1 MLIIVWF
8 FVIFSIALVLVFF
21 RIRTLKH
28 KRPLNKIEKIHIKFS
43 LFKNTYAEFDYETKN
58 DSYKK

>member
-1 MLIIVWF
+1 M
-8 FVIFSIALVLVFF
+8 IFSIALVLVFF